1 MLERI
6 ISIGIGYVFGL
17 FQTAYIYGR
26 FHHIDIRN
34 YGSGNAGT
42 TNALRT
48 LGKKAGLVT
57 FLGDFLKPMIAAM
70 VVYFIYRNSYPEYV
84 ILLSFYAG
92 IGSVFGHVFPCYL
105 GFRGGK
111 GIASI
116 AGLGVWFGIASGC
129 WYVIPIGIVTFIVV
143 VGFSKYVSL
152 GSLCLIGGYLIEMLL
167 FGQMGILNIKVPYLY
182 EVYGIIA
189 CLTLLVFWKHSAN
202 IKRLLAGTE
211 NKLVRKKKE
220 E

>member
-6 ISIGIGYVFGL
+6 ICIAIGYLCGL
-17 FQTAYIYGR
+17 FQTAYLYGR
-26 FHHIDIRN
+26 LHHIDIRN

-48 LGKKAGLVT
+48 LGKKAGFFT
-57 FLGDFLKPMIAAM
+57 FLGDFCKPMVAATI
-70 VVYFIYRNSYPEYV
+70 VYFIYRDTHPEY
-84 ILLSFYAG
+84 ISLLCLYAG

-116 AGLGVWFGIASGC
+116 AGLGVWFGVVNGC
-129 WYVIPIGIVTFIVV
+129 WYVILLGIATFAIVV
-143 VGFSKYVSL
+143 AITHYVSL
-152 GSLCLIGGYLIEMLL
+152 GSLFLIGGYLLEMII
-167 FGQMGILNIKVPYLY
+167 FGQLGILYIRTPYLY
-182 EVYGIIA
+182 EVYGIIL
-189 CLTLLVFWKHSAN
+189 CLTVLAFWKHSSN
-202 IKRLLAGTE
+202 IKRLINGTE
-211 NKLVRKKKE
+211 NKIEIKKE